1 MRAKYPLCLI
11 LLCCFCWSLS
21 AQEEAI
27 NAQANRVVEIS
38 FRAEKSRSNPFL
50 EIELDVVFTDP
61 QETQFQ
67 GDNHSDPMGVL
78 KFLKF
83 YLTRKH
89 LN

>member
-1 MRAKYPLCLI
+1 
-11 LLCCFCWSLS
+11 
-21 AQEEAI
+21 
-27 NAQANRVVEIS
+27 
-38 FRAEKSRSNPFL
+38 
-50 EIELDVVFTDP
+50 VVFTDP